1 MPLNDHLPVRSANA
15 ATACRRT
22 HSHDQHGTQQL
33 TVAAPWLSADELP
46 AQDEVSGGDP
56 VLLVVGRPAI
66 SLSERLIAVSV
77 PNHGGSTSSRWS

>member
-1 MPLNDHLPVRSANA
+1 M
-15 ATACRRT
+15 
-22 HSHDQHGTQQL
+22 
-33 TVAAPWLSADELP
+33 AAPWLSADELP